1 MKIKLLNKIAEKGL
15 AALPES
21 YVYGEEIEDADAI
34 MVRSAVMHDMEF
46 NPELDAIA
54 RCGAGVNNIPLDRCA
69 DEGIVVFNTRGA
81 NANAVKELTVCALLL
96 ASRNILGGVAYAN
109 SLTENV
115 AKNVEKGKSAFG
127 GCEIAG
133 KTLGIIGLGA
143 IGRLVAEAAGALGMH
158 VVGYDPF
165 LSPERR
171 ASLPPMDVAD
181 SFDDV
186 FAAADYLTLHV
197 PATPDTKGL
206 VSAASIE
213 KMKTGVRILNLAR
226 ADLAVAADVKE
237 ALVSGKIAV
246 YVTDFPTEET
256 VGVPGIITIPHLGAS
271 TEESEENCAVMAAG
285 ELRDYLENGTVRC
298 SVNFP
303 AAEAPRKGGRIV
315 VLGRAGKVLA
325 DKVGAVTGAA
335 ITSFE
340 GKSTA
345 VIYADYD
352 GEIPEGDAEAV
363 ASIDGVCRIREL
375 E

>member
-1 MKIKLLNKIAEKGL
+1 MKIRLLNKIAAKGL
-15 AALPES
+15 AALPET
-21 YVYGEEIEDADAI
+21 YVYSEDIEEADAI

-69 DEGIVVFNTRGA
+69 DEGIVVFNTPGA

-96 ASRNILGGVAYAN
+96 ASRNVIGGVAYAN

-115 AKNVEKGKSAFG
+115 AKTVEKGKSAFG

-158 VVGYDPF
+158 VIGCDPF

-171 ASLPPMDVAD
+171 ASLPPMDVVD
-181 SFDDV
+181 TFDEV

-206 VSAASIE
+206 ISSESIA
-213 KMKTGVRILNLAR
+213 KMKTGVRLLNLAR

-237 ALVSGKIAV
+237 ALAAGKVAV

-256 VGVPGIITIPHLGAS
+256 VGVPGIIAIPHLGAS
-271 TEESEENCAVMAAG
+271 TEESEDNCAVMAAG
-285 ELRDYLENGTVRC
+285 ELRDYLENGTIRC

-303 AAEAPRKGGRIV
+303 AAEAPSKGGRIV
-315 VLGRAGKVLA
+315 VLGRAGTDLGE
-325 DKVGAVTGAA
+325 KVGSAVKATV
-335 ITSFE
+335 TSFE
-340 GKSTA
+340 GKKTA
-345 VIYADYD
+345 VVYADYD
-352 GEIPEGDAEAV
+352 GEIPEGDAEAL
-363 ASIDGVCRIREL
+363 AAIDSAVRIREL
-375 E
+375 S